1 MRTILA
7 GSRSC
12 NDPRDMDDAIQFSGF
27 FISSVLYGCAKGA
40 DVLGW
45 YWACNHKIPVTPYP
59 AEWERYGRS
68 AGFRRN
74 AQMAAN
80 ADALIAL
87 WDGKSHGTK
96 HMIDIA
102 TTVGLKVFVY
112 ECGRL
117 DS

>member
-12 NDPRDMDDAIQFSGF
+12 EDLHDMEDAIAFSK
-27 FISSVLYGCAKGA
+27 INITHVLNGRAKGA
-40 DVLGW
+40 DHLGVL
-45 YWACNHKIPVTPYP
+45 WARNNNIPITEFL
-59 AEWERYGRS
+59 ADWERYGRG
-68 AGFRRN
+68 AGFKRN

-102 TTVGLKVFVY
+102 TAMKLRVFVY
-112 ECGRL
+112 EVYG
-117 DS
+117 